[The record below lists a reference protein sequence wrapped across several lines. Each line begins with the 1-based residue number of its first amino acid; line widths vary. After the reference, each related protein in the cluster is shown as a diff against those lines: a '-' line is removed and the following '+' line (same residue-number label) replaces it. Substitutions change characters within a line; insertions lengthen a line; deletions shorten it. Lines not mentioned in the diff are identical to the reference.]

1 MKKIIILILVLL
13 NFKFGITQTKYD
25 SLTFLKFEKINSNI
39 EHLLAKTDSLSFIYK
54 QKTDSINDLKN
65 KNKLKE
71 KEVNLKDLEIIS
83 LGAKIREQNKQ
94 VDTINQYKIYLQS
107 IISAIFNEPYN
118 FNPKIINTVLDLKN
132 KSYFTNSKY
141 IDSLDKFYSICSGIT
156 EISKYFEEE
165 AYNKDRVVKYKN
177 ILEAYQKDAT
187 KYKFNRLIEDIES
200 SKSLL
205 DQYCES
211 TNKIVK
217 EILATKNNI
226 KARELILAN
235 KAEVYAV
242 DYKYLLK
249 VISDANKDPEYP
261 KNKEVELFTCPVH

>member
-54 QKTDSINDLKN
+54 QKTDSITDLKN
-65 KNKLKE
+65 NYKLKE

-187 KYKFNRLIEDIES
+187 KYKFNRL
-200 SKSLL
+200 
-205 DQYCES
+205 
-211 TNKIVK
+211 KILNLRNLYWINIVNQP
-217 EILATKNNI
+217 TK
-226 KARELILAN
+226 L
-235 KAEVYAV
+235 
-242 DYKYLLK
+242 
-249 VISDANKDPEYP
+249 
-261 KNKEVELFTCPVH
+261 